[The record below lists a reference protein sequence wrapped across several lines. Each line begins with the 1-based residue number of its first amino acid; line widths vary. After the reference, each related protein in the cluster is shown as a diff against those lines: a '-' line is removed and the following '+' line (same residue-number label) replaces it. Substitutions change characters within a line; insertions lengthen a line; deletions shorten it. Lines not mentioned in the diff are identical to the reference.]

1 MSIDLRG
8 GNEAKKMLAELAG
21 IYPLV
26 TYRAINKTVAKGKT
40 LVSRKIR
47 DEINLSAAYV
57 GRKLDTVNATQT
69 SLSGRITAD
78 KRGILLSR
86 FASSR
91 LSVKARSNPKYLTG
105 YPALSDAETSYPA
118 LSSGRRLSQMSIKV
132 SASGGRNK
140 GKFFPIRLKNSG
152 AIGLAVRV
160 GKGKNDYEVKYGPSP
175 SQVFNRLK
183 PDLEAEL
190 AVEYE
195 VQFAAQLD
203 YQLSRLQNA

>member
-8 GNEAKKMLAELAG
+8 GNELNKLLAELAG

-57 GRKLDTVNATQT
+57 GKKLRTVNATQT
-69 SLSGRITAD
+69 SLSGRISTD

-91 LSVKARSNPKYLTG
+91 LSVKARSNPNYLTG
-105 YPALSDAETSYPA
+105 YPAMSDGETSYRA
-118 LSSGRRLSQMSIKV
+118 LSIGRRLSQMSVKV
-132 SASGGRNK
+132 SASGGRYR
-140 GKFFPIRLKNSG
+140 GKFFPIRLKGSG

-160 GKGKNDYEVKYGPSP
+160 GTGKNDYDIKYGPSP

-203 YQLSRLQNA
+203 YQLSRLRNS